1 MLLIGDALHLKQLYQ
16 SLWIDNKISPMHKQ
30 CVGVQQNKKL
40 KAFKANIIV
49 NIHQLTKIITTAL
62 WEINRDEDNTIA

>member
-1 MLLIGDALHLKQLYQ
+1 
-16 SLWIDNKISPMHKQ
+16 MHKQ
-30 CVGVQQNKKL
+30 CVGVQQNKKS

-49 NIHQLTKIITTAL
+49 NIHQLTKIIITVL